1 MHDAYKGNLIHITRF
16 PYFSKV
22 HVIHIIEVA
31 K

>member
-1 MHDAYKGNLIHITRF
+1 MHDACKGNLIHTMRF

-22 HVIHIIEVA
+22 RVIHILEVA